1 MRYID
6 NILPLNWFILLDQ
19 KEFVKYMNEIV
30 EKQRTY
36 ILMIV
41 IPRNNTRIVSLH
53 FKTNI

>member
-19 KEFVKYMNEIV
+19 KEIVKYINEIV

>member
-19 KEFVKYMNEIV
+19 KEFVKYINEIV